1 MSHFSAKRRLPRR
14 RSAFTLIELL
24 VVIAIISILAAIL
37 FPVFAHVR
45 ENARRTVCLSNMK
58 QIGLA
63 VGMYSDDYD
72 GYFPRIQSSDGKG
85 DWEVVSWQEVR
96 FYQQALN
103 PYISMGRGTANKS
116 SVWWDPSD
124 PSKDMPYMWGSFINN
139 GLLTCNNVSEYSVEN
154 PSETVY
160 SALRAKDWDVVTGTA
175 PLPISPPPP
184 DDPFWTS
191 EFFDF
196 GIDPYEKNDQNSP
209 YWWSHGRV
217 FPPCSLLPA
226 DPDCADWEPA
236 LDTHRYSGQSPY
248 AFVDGHVKV
257 LPFAATYKSPDD
269 NMWDLH

>member
-1 MSHFSAKRRLPRR
+1 MNQTKTKSQK
-14 RSAFTLIELL
+14 AFTLIELL
-24 VVIAIISILAAIL
+24 VVIAIISVLAAIL

-45 ENARRTVCLSNMK
+45 ENARRTVCLSNMQ
-58 QIGLA
+58 QIALA
-63 VGMYSDDYD
+63 VRMYSDDYD
-72 GYFPRIQSSDGKG
+72 GYFPRIQSSDGNG

-96 FYQQALN
+96 FYQQALD
-103 PYISMGRGTANKS
+103 PYISMGRGTTNKS

-139 GLLTCNNVSEYSVEN
+139 GLLTCNNVNESSVEN

-160 SALRAKDWDVVTGTA
+160 SALRAKDWDVITGTA
-175 PLPISPPPP
+175 PLPSPTPPP

-196 GIDPYEKNDQNSP
+196 GIDPYEKTDQNSP

-217 FPPCSLLPA
+217 FPPCSLFPT

-236 LDTHRYSGQSPY
+236 LDTHRYAGQSPY

-257 LPFAATYKSPDD
+257 MPFAATYKGADD